1 MEISVRSTNA
11 ALSVQ
16 RDGLTFAIA
25 DFSTCF
31 SDQHRTGGD
40 IPRAQLEFEE
50 RVEPTGCD
58 VG

>member
-1 MEISVRSTNA
+1 MEFSVRCTNA
-11 ALSVQ
+11 ARLVQ
-16 RDGLTFAIA
+16 RYGLTFAIA
-25 DFSTCF
+25 DFPTCF

-40 IPRAQLEFEE
+40 IPRAQSEFEE